1 MRPTTIEQRELLY
14 LQARRVIARNYRRP
28 LRLDEVARMLACS
41 PRQLKRA
48 YAQCGQITFR
58 EDLHARR
65 LSVAARLLIERPAIP
80 IRDVARIVGFNQPAH
95 FSKAFRGRY
104 GITPLRF
111 RDEARAY
118 ARHARVPPRRTHAL
132 SQTHSV
138 GAHWGRPAVSAAEPH
153 RCVEARQWVNRDRA
167 RQAQVHQRPIA
178 RRGLR
183 GDAAAVLFGDL
194 SHDRQAEA

>member
-1 MRPTTIEQRELLY
+1 MRPTTIEQRQLLY

-28 LRLDEVARMLACS
+28 LRLQDVARALASS
-41 PRQLKRA
+41 PRQVKRA

-80 IRDVARIVGFNQPAH
+80 IRDVARIVGFSQPSH
-95 FSKAFRGRY
+95 FAKAFRGRY

-118 ARHARVPPRRTHAL
+118 VRHARVPPRRSLAL
-132 SQTHSV
+132 SHADASS
-138 GAHWGRPAVSAAEPH
+138 WKPAVSAAELD
-153 RCVEARQWVNRDRA
+153 RCVEVHQRVDRDRA
-167 RQAQVHQRPIA
+167 RQAQAHQGPIA

-183 GDAAAVLFGDL
+183 GDTAAVLFGDL
-194 SHDRQAEA
+194 AYDRQAET